1 MHWIL
6 LGLAAPLFWAFSNL
20 FDKFALNR
28 LTRGIADFI
37 FFGTIGSFLIF
48 LIFASVLGFQNIGLT
63 LTVMAMLGGF
73 LLNWSYVFYAKA
85 LDKGETSRI
94 VPLFQSISIFVLII
108 GALFFN
114 EIIETDQ
121 ILGFLVILIGGIIL
135 TIERGTFKLFK
146 VDAGFW
152 LMLLTSFIIAVSF
165 LLSDHVLEH
174 SSFLTLMTYDLL
186 GFSLAGASLLL
197 YGPWRREIV
206 DGIKDANM
214 KKYSFFFIN
223 DAVDLSG
230 HFLLKAAF
238 IAAPSTAL
246 VSVLSGIQ
254 PFYVLM
260 LTILSTLFLPKL
272 IKEDISKHVLLQKI
286 AGVVVV
292 FVGVVLI
299 NY

>member
-1 MHWIL
+1 MNWIL
-6 LGLAAPLFWAFSNL
+6 LGLAAPLFWAFSNI

-37 FFGTIGSFLIF
+37 FFGTIGSFLTF
-48 LIFASVLGFQNIGLT
+48 LIFTSVLGFKNIGVT

-94 VPLFQSISIFVLII
+94 VPLFQSIPIFVLVI

-114 EIIETDQ
+114 EVIGGDQ
-121 ILGFLVILIGGIIL
+121 IFGFIIVLIGGIIL
-135 TIERGTFKLFK
+135 TVEKATFKLFK

-174 SSFLTLMTYDLL
+174 THFLTLMTYDLL
-186 GFSLAGASLLL
+186 GFSLAGVSLLL
-197 YGPWRREIV
+197 YGPWRREIIE
-206 DGIKDANM
+206 GIKKAKL

-230 HFLLKAAF
+230 HFLLKLAL

-254 PFYVLM
+254 PFYVLI
-260 LTILSTLFLPKL
+260 LTIISTLFFPKL
-272 IKEDISKHVLLQKI
+272 IKEDISKYVLMQKTI
-286 AGVVVV
+286 GVVVV
-292 FVGVVLI
+292 FIGVIFI